1 MILRYTADSLLNLV
15 EIAFVSEGVV
25 LTAAV
30 LSVWINRDTAD
41 LGKPANFPF

>member
-1 MILRYTADSLLNLV
+1 MLKYTADSLLNFV

-30 LSVWINRDTAD
+30 LSVWINRDIVD
-41 LGKPANFPF
+41 LGQTANFPF

>member
-1 MILRYTADSLLNLV
+1 MILKYGADSLLILV

-30 LSVWINRDTAD
+30 LSAWVNQDIWI
-41 LGKPANFPF
+41 